1 MTKLSEYIK
10 SKGLNMRSV
19 CQDMGVSRQSFSQY
33 GTGVRGMNANTYKKI
48 AESMTRLG
56 VPTKARDIM
65 IAIADED

>member
-33 GTGVRGMNANTYKKI
+33 GTGVRGMNAKTYKRV
-48 AESMTRLG
+48 ADSMTRLG